1 MEGLKNLMEDNV
13 EHALNHLL
21 PTMPNICSCDDC
33 KLDMATY
40 ALNRLQPKYART
52 AKGLI
57 LHRFDTS
64 SIQTD
69 AEITTAV
76 VSAITVIGS
85 HPHHPPKTEQSEQSA
100 QDSDDSGSAPEAQES
115 SSDSSAQ

>member
-13 EHALNHLL
+13 EQALNHLL
-21 PTMPNICSCDDC
+21 PTMPNICSCNDC

-76 VSAITVIGS
+76 VSAITIIGS
-85 HPHHPPKTEQSEQSA
+85 HPHHPPKDGQPA
-100 QDSDDSGSAPEAQES
+100 QGSADSAPVSDAQES
-115 SSDSSAQ
+115 SSDNSAQ

>member
-13 EHALNHLL
+13 EQALKQLL
-21 PTMPNICSCDDC
+21 PTMPNVCSCEDC

-52 AKGLI
+52 ATGAI

-64 SIQTD
+64 SAQVE
-69 AEITTAV
+69 AEILTAV
-76 VSAITVIGS
+76 VSAINVIGS
-85 HPHHPPKTEQSEQSA
+85 HPHHPPKNAAA
-100 QDSDDSGSAPEAQES
+100 QQAPADNSSAPEAPAAA
-115 SSDSSAQ
+115 DN